1 MCFYCF
7 YFFHLDENTE
17 NAVSSTTNAIP
28 PPPPPMPAIPL
39 MNPSSKT
46 VKVDTDI
53 PASQNRSVNSII
65 EELSKKRPKLR
76 HVQLTPGGRPKR
88 LCRKSDDDSAD
99 ILLAVLKK
107 RFSAMHS
114 P

>member
-7 YFFHLDENTE
+7 YFFHADENTE
-17 NAVSSTTNAIP
+17 NAVSSSTSAIP
-28 PPPPPMPAIPL
+28 PPPPPMPSIPL
-39 MNPSSKT
+39 MNPSSKI
-46 VKVDTDI
+46 VKVETDI
-53 PASQNRSVNSII
+53 PASKNRSVNSIL
-65 EELSKKRPKLR
+65 EELSNKRPKLR

-88 LCRKSDDDSAD
+88 RCPKSDDPAD